1 MGLKS
6 LQLYGTEIKGGM
18 GGNSEY
24 YARDGRDEAHGI
36 ACKYYTYYVRATNIL
51 YFIAQIGC
59 LSSAQARLR
68 RAASN
73 RAPPP
78 DWARTT

>member
-18 GGNSEY
+18 GGN
-24 YARDGRDEAHGI
+24 RNAHKKTLYLLGQQI
-36 ACKYYTYYVRATNIL
+36 FFI
-51 YFIAQIGC
+51 YFIAQIAC

-68 RAASN
+68 RAASS
-73 RAPPP
+73 RAPPS